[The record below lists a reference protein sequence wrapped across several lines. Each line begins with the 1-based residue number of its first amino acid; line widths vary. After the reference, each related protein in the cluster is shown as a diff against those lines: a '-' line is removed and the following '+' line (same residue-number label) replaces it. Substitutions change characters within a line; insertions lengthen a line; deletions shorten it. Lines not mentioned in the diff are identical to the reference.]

1 MRKIDIEEQENIELI
16 IKIKCGIMFQESERR
31 GLVMQVILIILGY
44 FLIMNVIG
52 FVIMG
57 MDKWRA
63 KRRAWRIPEAT
74 LFAVCI
80 FGGSIGST
88 LGMFSF
94 RHKTKHWYFR
104 YGFPA
109 IMVIHFI
116 LIIIAIGSG
125 KLLIM

>member
-1 MRKIDIEEQENIELI
+1 MRKIDIEEQETVELI
-16 IKIKCGIMFQESERR
+16 VKIKCGIMFQKSERR

-63 KRRAWRIPEAT
+63 KRRAWRISEAT

>member
-1 MRKIDIEEQENIELI
+1 ME
-16 IKIKCGIMFQESERR
+16 
-31 GLVMQVILIILGY
+31 VILIILGY
-44 FLIMNVIG
+44 FFIMNVVG

-63 KRRAWRIPEAT
+63 KRREWRISEAT

-88 LGMFSF
+88 LGMFIF
-94 RHKTKHWYFR
+94 RHKTKHWYFK

-109 IMVIHFI
+109 IMLIHFI
-116 LIIIAIGSG
+116 LVIMVIGSG
-125 KLLIM
+125 NILIM

>member
-1 MRKIDIEEQENIELI
+1 MITIALI
-16 IKIKCGIMFQESERR
+16 SNR
-31 GLVMQVILIILGY
+31 GDDMDVILILLAF
-44 FLIMNVIG
+44 FLVMNIIG

-80 FGGSIGST
+80 CGGSIGST
-88 LGMFSF
+88 LGMFAF

-109 IMVIHFI
+109 IMIIHFV
-116 LIIIAIGSG
+116 LIIVVIASG
-125 KLLIM
+125 KFMIM

>member
-1 MRKIDIEEQENIELI
+1 
-16 IKIKCGIMFQESERR
+16 MFQESERR

>member
-1 MRKIDIEEQENIELI
+1 MRKIDIEEQETVELI